1 MELLQKACV
10 ISASRF
16 TGSRYAGKAGI
27 HNKIN
32 KKSSP

>member
-10 ISASRF
+10 ISA
-16 TGSRYAGKAGI
+16 KASGLADRQVGI